1 MSMRTLVLGGFLTLA
16 LVACGGGSSTNA
28 GGGGSAGS
36 TTTAS
41 TGSGG
46 ATSTGGSGG
55 TTGTTSTTSS
65 STTTSTTPIPPLPST
80 MYGTLVVVGDSI
92 SDQGASGQ
100 PGQKPLY
107 YELLEQND
115 DTLYPAWKGMDLKT
129 AWPNLNIVKVSK
141 GGSQAPDLVKQL
153 QGLPTSL
160 PGPVL
165 IIGTIGGNDV
175 RAGLASILGGSMKPV
190 TDYQASINAAFTEIG
205 KPDRFG
211 AGVAVKALIANIY
224 DPSDG
229 TGVFFFTPANKSC
242 PFPLSLF
249 PKNTPTTPLL
259 QPFEDVM
266 SSEAAKVPAISIL
279 DLHTLYMGHGVGAAD
294 PANWFHDDCIH
305 PDTEGHAH
313 IRGLFWA
320 AISTL

>member
-1 MSMRTLVLGGFLTLA
+1 MSMRTLVLGGFLSLA

-28 GGGGSAGS
+28 GGGGSGGS
-36 TTTAS
+36 TTASTTGSGGSTA

-46 ATSTGGSGG
+46 ATG
-55 TTGTTSTTSS
+55 TTSS
-65 STTTSTTPIPPLPST
+65 SSTDTTPIPPLPAST
-80 MYGTLVVVGDSI
+80 YGTLVVVGDSI

-115 DTLYPAWKGMDLKT
+115 DTLYPAWKGKDLKT
-129 AWPNLNIVKVSK
+129 AWPSVNIVKVSK
-141 GGSQAPDLVKQL
+141 GGSEAPDLVQQL
-153 QGLPTSL
+153 KGLPTSL

-175 RAGLASILGGSMKPV
+175 RAGLVSILGGSTMPV
-190 TDYQASINAAFTEIG
+190 TDYQASINQAFSEIG

-211 AGVAVKALIANIY
+211 AGVKVTALIANIY

-229 TGVFFFTPANKSC
+229 TGVFFFTPENKSC

-266 SSEAAKVPAISIL
+266 TSEAAKVPGISIL
-279 DLHTLYMGHGVGAAD
+279 DLHALYVKHGVGEAD
-294 PANWFHDDCIH
+294 PENWFHDDCIH
-305 PDTEGHAH
+305 PNTGGHGH
-313 IRGLFWA
+313 IRGLFWD
-320 AISTL
+320 AISKL